1 MKSRYKNIFLV
12 FGLAVLG
19 IMVSQLD
26 FAEAWSSLRRAGY
39 CFPAIIVLWAFLYL
53 FNTASWLTIIRS
65 QQGDCRNVKFAWLYK
80 VAVSGF
86 ALNYATPG
94 GLMGG
99 EPYRIMEL
107 SPIIGTE
114 RASSSVILYTMTHI
128 FSHLCFWLLSVV
140 LYIIMYTA
148 DIPMGILLTA
158 ITVFCLAGIALF
170 ICGYKYG
177 LAYRLTALLQHVPL
191 INKRISSFIE
201 SHKSLL
207 DNIDTQIKALHGQ
220 RPLAFVMAVILELA
234 CRIFSALEIYLI
246 LLVLTPTASYAAC
259 ILILAF
265 TSLLANLLFFMPLQL
280 GGREGGFLLSTTGLG
295 MTANAAI
302 FVALLVRLRE
312 LVWTGIG
319 LLLIKLGGSANSPS
333 PTDTNQ

>member
-1 MKSRYKNIFLV
+1 MKSRYKNAFLV
-12 FGLAVLG
+12 FGLVVLAV
-19 IMVSQLD
+19 MVSQLD
-26 FAEAWSSLRRAGY
+26 FAEVWRGLQRAGY
-39 CFPAIIVLWAFLYL
+39 WFPLILVLWALLYL
-53 FNTASWLTIIRS
+53 LNTASWLTIIRS
-65 QQGDCRNVKFAWLYK
+65 QQGDSRNVKFAWLYK
-80 VAVSGF
+80 LTVSGF

-107 SPIIGTE
+107 APRIGTE
-114 RASSSVILYTMTHI
+114 RASSSVILYAMTHI

-140 LYIIMYTA
+140 LFVALYPVDLPMAIMLAAVTA
-148 DIPMGILLTA
+148 GCGLGIWFFLS
-158 ITVFCLAGIALF
+158 
-170 ICGYKYG
+170 GYRRG
-177 LAYRLTALLQHVPL
+177 LANRLMALLRHIPL
-191 INKRISSFIE
+191 LKSRVGRFVE
-201 SHKSLL
+201 THKTQL
-207 DNIDTQIKALHGQ
+207 DAIDMQITALHGQ
-220 RPLAFVMAVILELA
+220 RPVSFILAVSLELA
-234 CRIFSALEIYLI
+234 CRILSALEIYFI
-246 LLVLTPTASYAAC
+246 LLVLTPSVSYGAS

-319 LLLIKLGGSANSPS
+319 LMLIKVAEGRKNSYK
-333 PTDTNQ
+333 

>member
-1 MKSRYKNIFLV
+1 MKSRYKNAFLV
-12 FGLAVLG
+12 FGLVVLAV
-19 IMVSQLD
+19 MVSQLD
-26 FAEAWSSLRRAGY
+26 FAEVWRGLQRAGY
-39 CFPAIIVLWAFLYL
+39 WFPVILVLWALLYL
-53 FNTASWLTIIRS
+53 LNTASWLTIIRS
-65 QQGDCRNVKFAWLYK
+65 QQGDSRNVKFAWLYK
-80 VAVSGF
+80 LTVSGF

-107 SPIIGTE
+107 APRIGTE
-114 RASSSVILYTMTHI
+114 RASSSVILYAMTHI

-140 LYIIMYTA
+140 LFVALYSVDLPMAIMLAAVTA
-148 DIPMGILLTA
+148 GCGLGIWFFLS
-158 ITVFCLAGIALF
+158 
-170 ICGYKYG
+170 GYRRG
-177 LAYRLTALLQHVPL
+177 LANRLMALLRHIPL
-191 INKRISSFIE
+191 LKSRVGRFVE
-201 SHKSLL
+201 THKTQL
-207 DNIDTQIKALHGQ
+207 DAIDMQITALHGQ
-220 RPLAFVMAVILELA
+220 RPASFILAVSLELA
-234 CRIFSALEIYLI
+234 CRILSALEIYFI
-246 LLVLTPTASYAAC
+246 LLVLTPSVSYGSS

-319 LLLIKLGGSANSPS
+319 LMLIKVAEGRKNSYK
-333 PTDTNQ
+333 

>member
-1 MKSRYKNIFLV
+1 MKSRYKNAFLV
-12 FGLAVLG
+12 FGLVVLAV
-19 IMVSQLD
+19 MVSQLD
-26 FAEAWSSLRRAGY
+26 FAEVWRGLQRAGY
-39 CFPAIIVLWAFLYL
+39 WFPVILVLWALLYL
-53 FNTASWLTIIRS
+53 LNTASWLTIIRS
-65 QQGDCRNVKFAWLYK
+65 QQGDSRNVKFAWLYK
-80 VAVSGF
+80 LTVSGF

-107 SPIIGTE
+107 APRIGTE
-114 RASSSVILYTMTHI
+114 RASSSVILYAMTHI

-140 LYIIMYTA
+140 LFVALYPVDLPMAIMLAAVTA
-148 DIPMGILLTA
+148 GCGLGIWFFLS
-158 ITVFCLAGIALF
+158 
-170 ICGYKYG
+170 GYRRG
-177 LAYRLTALLQHVPL
+177 LANRLMALLRHIPL
-191 INKRISSFIE
+191 LKSRVGRFVE
-201 SHKSLL
+201 THKTQL
-207 DNIDTQIKALHGQ
+207 DAIDMPITALHGQ
-220 RPLAFVMAVILELA
+220 RPASFILAVSLELA
-234 CRIFSALEIYLI
+234 CRILSALEIYFI
-246 LLVLTPTASYAAC
+246 LLVLTPSVSYGAS

-319 LLLIKLGGSANSPS
+319 LMLIKVAEGRKNSYK
-333 PTDTNQ
+333 

>member
-1 MKSRYKNIFLV
+1 MKSRYKNAFLV
-12 FGLAVLG
+12 FGLVVLAV
-19 IMVSQLD
+19 MVSQLD
-26 FAEAWSSLRRAGY
+26 FAEVWRGLQRAGY
-39 CFPAIIVLWAFLYL
+39 WFPAILVLWALLYL
-53 FNTASWLTIIRS
+53 LNTASWLTIIRS
-65 QQGDCRNVKFAWLYK
+65 QQGDNRNVKFAWLYK
-80 VAVSGF
+80 LTVSGF

-107 SPIIGTE
+107 APRIGTE
-114 RASSSVILYTMTHI
+114 RASSSVILYAMTHI

-140 LYIIMYTA
+140 LFVALYPVDLPMAIMLAAVTA
-148 DIPMGILLTA
+148 GCGLGIWFFLS
-158 ITVFCLAGIALF
+158 
-170 ICGYKYG
+170 GYRRG
-177 LAYRLTALLQHVPL
+177 LANRLMALLRHIPL
-191 INKRISSFIE
+191 LKSRVGRFVE
-201 SHKSLL
+201 THKTQL
-207 DNIDTQIKALHGQ
+207 DAIDMQITALHGQ
-220 RPLAFVMAVILELA
+220 RPASFILAVSLELA
-234 CRIFSALEIYLI
+234 CRILSALEIYFI
-246 LLVLTPTASYAAC
+246 LLVLTPSVSYGAC

-319 LLLIKLGGSANSPS
+319 LMLIKVAEGRKNSYK
-333 PTDTNQ
+333 

>member
-1 MKSRYKNIFLV
+1 MKSRYKNAFLV
-12 FGLAVLG
+12 FGLVVLAV
-19 IMVSQLD
+19 MVSQLD
-26 FAEAWSSLRRAGY
+26 FAEVWRGLQRAGY
-39 CFPAIIVLWAFLYL
+39 WFPAILVLWALLYL
-53 FNTASWLTIIRS
+53 LNTASWLTIIRS
-65 QQGDCRNVKFAWLYK
+65 QQGDSRNVKFAWLYK
-80 VAVSGF
+80 LTVSGF

-107 SPIIGTE
+107 APRIGTE
-114 RASSSVILYTMTHI
+114 RASSSVILYAMTHI

-140 LYIIMYTA
+140 LFVALYPVDLPMAIMLAAVTA
-148 DIPMGILLTA
+148 GCGLGIWFFLS
-158 ITVFCLAGIALF
+158 
-170 ICGYKYG
+170 GYRRG
-177 LAYRLTALLQHVPL
+177 LANRLMALLRHIPL
-191 INKRISSFIE
+191 LKSRVGRFVE
-201 SHKSLL
+201 THKTQL
-207 DNIDTQIKALHGQ
+207 DAIDMQITALHGQ
-220 RPLAFVMAVILELA
+220 CPASFILAVSLELA
-234 CRIFSALEIYLI
+234 CRILSALEIYFI
-246 LLVLTPTASYAAC
+246 LLVLTPSVSNGAC

-319 LLLIKLGGSANSPS
+319 LMLIKVAEGRKNSYK
-333 PTDTNQ
+333 